1 MAVGG
6 ARPGA
11 GRPKGR
17 TNSVTAE
24 ARKAAA
30 ETGLLPH
37 EWLLKVSRG
46 EPIEQ
51 KRWVVVYD
59 KNGKEKSRELVTD
72 EVYADFPT
80 RIDAAKAAA
89 PFYAPKLAVQ
99 QVNVKG
105 GDSSLVAE
113 TMKEIA
119 EKLPV

>member
-6 ARPGA
+6 ARAGA
-11 GRPKGR
+11 GRPKG
-17 TNSVTAE
+17 TLAKVTAK
-24 ARKAAA
+24 AREAAA

-46 EPIEQ
+46 EGIKH
-51 KRWVVVYD
+51 KRWVVKYD
-59 KNGKEKSRELVTD
+59 KQGKEVSRDLIEE

-89 PFYAPKLAVQ
+89 PFYAPRLAVQ
-99 QVNVKG
+99 TVSVSGNSDAV
-105 GDSSLVAE
+105 SE
-113 TMKEIA
+113 TLKSIA